1 MEYNSQKKKEDL
13 VMAKL
18 SYNNEIYE
26 IPVSLSLTSSQLR
39 ESLFSKFNLNNSHI
53 LTYKNTRI
61 TKNDELP
68 LYILFK
74 DDKNPFLFINDCN
87 TILPSIKQNSSI
99 TIKSSIPQQKLLN
112 IVNSFFQSKNYP
124 FDANIKSPSKDVYII
139 KFSKPVLAH
148 DFLNYYNKKTFKK
161 INDKKK
167 YFIAK
172 TDNIKNVNSRYVSKK
187 LMGNNNNLPYI
198 REKTNHKT
206 PSKSDIVIKNDKYI
220 ALYKVVKE
228 LSKSDLISEKSISS
242 GINKYHHSSMG
253 TLNQSKNMNT
263 KRYNNEYINN
273 DKYNDE
279 PYEGMY
285 NFPFMSQEEK
295 YYREKF
301 LDKKNWLN
309 KNGFMVSVGKYKMKD
324 NFIPNYVNASPSESP
339 LIYKYRDVNKK
350 KWINKNGFIL

>member
-1 MEYNSQKKKEDL
+1 MEYNSKEEKDDL
-13 VMAKL
+13 IMAKL
-18 SYNNEIYE
+18 SYNNELYE

-53 LTYKNTRI
+53 LTYKNSRF

-87 TILPSIKQNSSI
+87 IILPSIKQNSSI

-112 IVNSFFQSKNYP
+112 ILNSFFLSKNYP

-139 KFSKPVLAH
+139 KFNKPALAH

-161 INDKKK
+161 IGGKKK
-167 YFIAK
+167 YFNAK
-172 TDNIKNVNSRYVSKK
+172 TDGIKNDSSGYVSKL

-198 REKTNHKT
+198 KAKTNNKT

-220 ALYKVVKE
+220 ALYKVVME
-228 LSKSDLISEKSISS
+228 LSKSDLISEKCISS

-253 TLNQSKNMNT
+253 TLNQSKNINT

-301 LDKKNWLN
+301 LDKKKWLN

>member
-1 MEYNSQKKKEDL
+1 ME
-13 VMAKL
+13 
-18 SYNNEIYE
+18 
-26 IPVSLSLTSSQLR
+26 
-39 ESLFSKFNLNNSHI
+39 
-53 LTYKNTRI
+53 
-61 TKNDELP
+61 
-68 LYILFK
+68 
-74 DDKNPFLFINDCN
+74 
-87 TILPSIKQNSSI
+87 
-99 TIKSSIPQQKLLN
+99 
-112 IVNSFFQSKNYP
+112 
-124 FDANIKSPSKDVYII
+124 
-139 KFSKPVLAH
+139 
-148 DFLNYYNKKTFKK
+148 
-161 INDKKK
+161 
-167 YFIAK
+167 
-172 TDNIKNVNSRYVSKK
+172 
-187 LMGNNNNLPYI
+187 NNNNLPYI
-198 REKTNHKT
+198 RDKAKNKT

-242 GINKYHHSSMG
+242 GINKFHHSSMG

-309 KNGFMVSVGKYKMKD
+309 KNGFVVSVGKYKMKD

>member
-1 MEYNSQKKKEDL
+1 
-13 VMAKL
+13 MAKL

-53 LTYKNTRI
+53 LTYKNSRI

-74 DDKNPFLFINDCN
+74 DDKNPFLFINDSN

-99 TIKSSIPQQKLLN
+99 TIKTSIPQQKLLN
-112 IVNSFFQSKNYP
+112 ILNSFFISKNYP
-124 FDANIKSPSKDVYII
+124 FDANIKSPTKDVYII
-139 KFSKPVLAH
+139 KFNKPVLAH

-161 INDKKK
+161 IDNKKK

-172 TDNIKNVNSRYVSKK
+172 TDNIKKVNSRYLSKK
-187 LMGNNNNLPYI
+187 LMGNNNSLPYI
-198 REKTNHKT
+198 REKTKNKT
-206 PSKSDIVIKNDKYI
+206 PSKSDIVIRNDKYI

-242 GINKYHHSSMG
+242 GINKYHYSSMG
-253 TLNQSKNMNT
+253 VLNQSKNMNI
-263 KRYNNEYINN
+263 KRYNKEYINN

-279 PYEGMY
+279 PYEGIY

-301 LDKKNWLN
+301 LDKKNWIN
-309 KNGFMVSVGKYKMKD
+309 KEGFIVSVGKYKMKEN
-324 NFIPNYVNASPSESP
+324 NFIPNYVTATPSEPP
-339 LIYKYRDVNKK
+339 LNHRYRDIDKN
-350 KWINKNGFIL
+350 KWINKKGFII